1 MWLGPMSNY
10 GRFPQSVTLGGVGSM
25 GWLGN
30 EGVDLSLV
38 SFLVTVFV
46 HRDQFQKKCSS
57 TLRNDIWNSILGTR
71 LSSLKESLGTAGP
84 GYSKDG

>member
-1 MWLGPMSNY
+1 MSNY

-38 SFLVTVFV
+38 SSLVTVFI
-46 HRDQFQKKCSS
+46 HRDQFKKKNVPRHS
-57 TLRNDIWNSILGTR
+57 T
-71 LSSLKESLGTAGP
+71 E
-84 GYSKDG
+84 

>member
-1 MWLGPMSNY
+1 MSNY

-38 SFLVTVFV
+38 SSLVTVFI
-46 HRDQFQKKCSS
+46 HRDQFKKKMFLD

-71 LSSLKESLGTAGP
+71 LCSLKESLGTAGP
-84 GYSKDG
+84 GSSKDG

>member
-1 MWLGPMSNY
+1 MWLGLMSNY

-57 TLRNDIWNSILGTR
+57 TLYGMTFEIQYLALDFL
-71 LSSLKESLGTAGP
+71 P
-84 GYSKDG
+84 

>member
-1 MWLGPMSNY
+1 MSNY

-38 SFLVTVFV
+38 SSLVAVFI
-46 HRDQFQKKCSS
+46 HRDQFKKKMFLD

-71 LSSLKESLGTAGP
+71 LSSLKESLGTTGP
-84 GYSKDG
+84 GSSKDG

>member
-1 MWLGPMSNY
+1 MSNY

-38 SFLVTVFV
+38 SSLVTVFI
-46 HRDQFQKKCSS
+46 HRDQFKKKMFLD

-71 LSSLKESLGTAGP
+71 LSSLKESL
-84 GYSKDG
+84 